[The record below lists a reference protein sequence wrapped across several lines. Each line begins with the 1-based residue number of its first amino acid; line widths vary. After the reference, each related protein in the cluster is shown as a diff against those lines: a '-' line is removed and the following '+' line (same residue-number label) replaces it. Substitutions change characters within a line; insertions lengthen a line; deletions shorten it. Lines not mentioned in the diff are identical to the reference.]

1 MAVIYG
7 GLKDLNS
14 IETQQVQ
21 LLVDQEY
28 GKVEREFRNAKLVV
42 EIGKA
47 EKAGARAKYSIHLRL
62 EDPSLMITADDADW
76 DLVKVVRAG
85 FVKLLEQVNKKS
97 KKAVAKKMKKDGR
110 KAFMKNLT

>member
-14 IETQQVQ
+14 IEVQQIK

-28 GKVEREFRNAKLVV
+28 VKVEREFKEAKLIV

-62 EDPSLMITADDADW
+62 EDPNLMLTADDADW
-76 DLVKVVRAG
+76 DLVKAVRVTFG
-85 FVKLLEQVNKKS
+85 KLIEQAQKKS
-97 KKAVAKKMKKDGR
+97 KKAVVKKMKKDG
-110 KAFMKNLT
+110 KKNFIKNLV